1 MVESTELSPTLQGTD
16 IVARL
21 WVCYIS
27 PEKADHGRWRKESGV
42 WGRVCVCGAYGDGN
56 EGTVFKATEEMTSIY
71 VAKDSWWLQCHSA
84 GRSLHFYKFW
94 LSDNVETFW
103 LFIYCYFALFY
114 FSPHLP
120 GRIFD
125 AFHQGPMYT
134 VFVSTYYNKYFKKG
148 PVL

>member
-1 MVESTELSPTLQGTD
+1 MVESTELSPTLQGRD
-16 IVARL
+16 IMARL

-27 PEKADHGRWRKESGV
+27 PEKADRGRWRKESGV
-42 WGRVCVCGAYGDGN
+42 WGRVCMCRAYGDRN
-56 EGTVFKATEEMTSIY
+56 EGTMFKATEEMTIIY
-71 VAKDSWWLQCHSA
+71 VARDSWWLQCHSA

-114 FSPHLP
+114 FSSHLP
-120 GRIFD
+120 SRIFD
-125 AFHQGPMYT
+125 AFCQGPMYT
-134 VFVSTYYNKYFKKG
+134 VFISTYYNKYFKKG